1 VAGSADA
8 AGAPRA
14 RSPLRSL
21 TGSVETALAGVA
33 IVEVAV
39 VTSGEPVH
47 VLVGLIGDSRG
58 RWLVNQR
65 RPGTHLAGAWE
76 FPGGK
81 LQPGESRLAAL
92 CRELDEEL
100 GIEVAAAEPLLEIVH
115 EYPDK
120 RVRLDVWRVLDYRGI
135 VTARE
140 AQRLDWIAVDGL
152 AALPLLAADLP
163 IVAALRARRRSEVE
177 SAG

>member
-1 VAGSADA
+1 
-8 AGAPRA
+8 
-14 RSPLRSL
+14 
-21 TGSVETALAGVA
+21 
-33 IVEVAV
+33 
-39 VTSGEPVH
+39 
-47 VLVGLIGDSRG
+47 VLVGLIGDAGG

-81 LQPGESRLAAL
+81 LKPGESRLAAL
-92 CRELDEEL
+92 CRELEEEL

-120 RVRLDVWRVLDYRGI
+120 RVRLDVWRVLDYRGV
-135 VTARE
+135 VTPRE
-140 AQRLDWIAVDGL
+140 AQKLDWVALDRL

-163 IVAALRARRRSEVE
+163 IIEALAAGVTSHEQ
-177 SAG
+177 